1 MDITEAQKTELDEQ
15 GCILIPD
22 VLSAEE
28 IEMYRADLLRLAAAE
43 QREGTARRHTD
54 NHGQHVRWLV
64 NKGEIYERLVAH
76 PKVMPFFEYLLGED
90 YTLSTLTS
98 NIIEPGAPDG
108 GYHVDS
114 VLGTMPEP
122 LPSFPVVANSLWLL
136 DDFTPENGGT
146 RYVPGIHRQGV
157 KPPQGTTHHP
167 DEVRVTAPKGSVFL
181 FNGAIWHSAGA
192 NKTGRAR
199 IALICF
205 CCRSFIKPMFDFVHY
220 LEPEVVAR
228 ATPMMRR
235 IYGFDSQPSP
245 PDRVGVS

>member
-1 MDITEAQKTELDEQ
+1 
-15 GCILIPD
+15 
-22 VLSAEE
+22 
-28 IEMYRADLLRLAAAE
+28 
-43 QREGTARRHTD
+43 
-54 NHGQHVRWLV
+54 
-64 NKGEIYERLVAH
+64 
-76 PKVMPFFEYLLGED
+76 MPFFEYLLGED

-157 KPPQGTTHHP
+157 KPPPGTTHHP
-167 DEVRVTAPKGSVFL
+167 DEVRLSARKGSVFL
-181 FNGAIWHSAGA
+181 FNGAVWHSAGA
-192 NKTGRAR
+192 NRTDRAR

-205 CCRSFIKPMFDFVHY
+205 CCRSFIKPMFDFVQY
-220 LEPEVVAR
+220 LKPEVVAR
-228 ATPMMRR
+228 APPVMRR
-235 IYGFDSQPSP
+235 IYGFDSQPKP
-245 PDRVGVS
+245 PDLPAV